1 MPDIDPAAL
10 SRPSVSLSTPI
21 LKSITVSAPAS
32 QKPKTSQII
41 PARIDLEPLYAAL
54 KSAIGSE
61 QWAVYKE
68 STTQFVLGRLNQA
81 EYSERIDPILASP
94 NGEKDHLHN
103 QLLAAIYGNLTRE
116 MPDAG
121 LAPWVSANDK
131 PTAGVGAKPVT
142 GDAAERRLKGEVM
155 QLPTR
160 DRRRIKELANNDF
173 DPYESMASMFSE
185 HHRGKPLRAAEVP
198 PSAAGGLNKMNW
210 DLEIKK
216 RYQLPLAVESGEFP
230 DTAMIEGRM
239 LPFCYEAGLVNGH
252 TPEAAQLMNVAT
264 ETFIKELL
272 SAVFT
277 RTRSNGPGDSGS
289 AGFGAGAGWIQ
300 TKKYRRQLRRE
311 EAALMRGELSKDKS
325 GMLPIEAKA
334 ASERP
339 PLGMAD
345 FRLALEMGDC
355 GLGSI
360 PIVTKSVMYSYRE
373 GELEHWDDYSYIDGY
388 EPVAIEDMEM
398 VGGIDSTNA
407 ITNGEFESEPMD
419 IDEPWGWQGTD
430 PADLLDLDSVLD
442 SCLAAA

>member
-10 SRPSVSLSTPI
+10 SRPSVSLSTPVM
-21 LKSITVSAPAS
+21 KTITVSTPAT
-32 QKPKTSQII
+32 KPKTSQII
-41 PARIDLEPLYAAL
+41 PPRIDLEPLYAAL
-54 KSAIGSE
+54 KSAIGPE
-61 QWAVYKE
+61 QWTIYKE
-68 STTQFVLGRLNQA
+68 STTQFMLGRLNQA

-116 MPDAG
+116 MPDVG

-131 PTAGVGAKPVT
+131 PTTGVGAKPVT

-160 DRRRIKELANNDF
+160 DRRRLKELGHNDF
-173 DPYESMASMFSE
+173 DPYESMANMFSE
-185 HHRGKPLRAAEVP
+185 HHRGKPLRAPEVL
-198 PSAAGGLNKMNW
+198 PSATGGLNKMNW

-216 RYQLPLAVESGEFP
+216 RFQQPLAVESGEFP
-230 DTAMIEGRM
+230 DIGMIEGRM

-252 TPEAAQLMNVAT
+252 TPEAAQLLTVAT

-272 SAVFT
+272 SSVYT
-277 RTRSNGPGDSGS
+277 RTRSNGPGESGS

-300 TKKYRRQLRRE
+300 TRKYQRQLRRE

-325 GMLPIEAKA
+325 GLLPIEAKA

-339 PLGMAD
+339 PLNMAD
-345 FRLALEMGDC
+345 LRLALDIGDC

-360 PIVTKSVMYSYRE
+360 PIVTTSVIYNYRE
-373 GELEHWDDYSYIDGY
+373 GELEHWNDYSFINDWQPPEFDEG
-388 EPVAIEDMEM
+388 ELSDTGPKAL
-398 VGGIDSTNA
+398 
-407 ITNGEFESEPMD
+407 TNGDVHAEPMD
-419 IDEPWGWQGTD
+419 IDEQWGWEGTD
-430 PADLLDLDSVLD
+430 AADMQQLDSVLD
-442 SCLAAA
+442 SCLAVGF